1 MNSIFV
7 IVLFILK
14 MSEPGSKVDV
24 NKLLDELLKTTL
36 NCYGCF
42 GKSEEWCDVEV
53 NEVKNELEKASEKVD
68 MNGSKNYAL
77 SDGQKKEILNE
88 LVKNHQ
94 ESLLNVNLIDIDSR
108 NDKNEVEIDFR
119 FKYLDEIV
127 RYMGNEY
134 DIVELNGIEFDEFC
148 GELMEMRIPFRMD
161 IMERLCNGSNEY
173 GVRWKNHC
181 VVVNEN
187 EYKMIFDCMKWKL
200 SQLKYNV
207 ETDRYE
213 YVIEDKY
220 EPIIQ
225 SLSIFINYTYDD
237 YNELIEILDRR
248 TLNEFINEGIIDL
261 DNENVH
267 HFFFPLYSP
276 FLRNTILFGQEYDV
290 KLREWIGNDYKW
302 KLLYRASEHGYTA
315 KSFHE
320 CCDDKGPTLVIIK
333 SSNGCVFGGYTTQSW
348 RERGIYSDMIYNQ

>member
-1 MNSIFV
+1 
-7 IVLFILK
+7 

-148 GELMEMRIPFRMD
+148 GELMEMRILFRMD
-161 IMERLCNGSNEY
+161 IMERLCNGFNEY
-173 GVRWKNHC
+173 GVGWKDRC
-181 VVVNEN
+181 VVVNGS
-187 EYKMIFDCMKWKL
+187 EYKMIVDCMKWKL
-200 SQLKYNV
+200 SQLKYNK
-207 ETDRYE
+207 ETDE
-213 YVIEDKY
+213 IECMIDGKY
-220 EPIIQ
+220 ETIIQ
-225 SLSIFINYTYDD
+225 SFSNYLQDNSRAD
-237 YNELIEILDRR
+237 ELRSVIDRKLLNSFLDVYP
-248 TLNEFINEGIIDL
+248 L
-261 DNENVH
+261 DMVNKDVQD
-267 HFFFPLYSP
+267 FFYPIYSP
-276 FLRNTILFGQEYDV
+276 FLKESIISEEKYDSYL
-290 KLREWIGNDYKW
+290 KEWVGDYKW
-302 KLLYRASEHGYTA
+302 RLLYRASEHGYRA
-315 KSFHE
+315 ESFHDY
-320 CCDDKGPTLVIIK
+320 CDNKGSTLVVIK
-333 SSNGCVFGGYTTQSW
+333 SSGGWIFGGYTTRSW
-348 RERGIYSDMIYNQ
+348 STNGILNHYII